1 MAQKPRSLWGR
12 SFRTGTLAT
21 QVADSVQALTL
32 EYVEY
37 WNLFLG
43 IGVCCSD
50 SWCHPKCAGLEGQ
63 FVIFTFTPAS
73 SSG

>member
-1 MAQKPRSLWGR
+1 
-12 SFRTGTLAT
+12 
-21 QVADSVQALTL
+21 VADSVQALTL